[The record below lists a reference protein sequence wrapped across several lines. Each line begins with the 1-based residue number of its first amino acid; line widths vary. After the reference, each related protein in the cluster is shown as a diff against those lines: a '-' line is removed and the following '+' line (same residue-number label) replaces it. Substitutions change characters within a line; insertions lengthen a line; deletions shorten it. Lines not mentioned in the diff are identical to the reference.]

1 MGAVKNICSKSGGA
15 EENGKRGSKQDETQF
30 AVWHKKR
37 GSSEFDSPPPLK
49 ANVLFCIF
57 FESHPVLDQTQGTGA
72 VFSSLY
78 RKL

>member
-1 MGAVKNICSKSGGA
+1 MGAVKIYVVRVEALRKTERGGQNRMKLSLQFGTKSGA
-15 EENGKRGSKQDETQF
+15 ALSLT
-30 AVWHKKR
+30 
-37 GSSEFDSPPPLK
+37 PPPLK